1 MRPFFSVSVLFV
13 TMVSLLASAAR
24 GDEGVAAAVP
34 GELSPALLEDLRES
48 FEMDDETRVRH
59 NAVANNSINDL
70 ALNRGIIA
78 GQDGHFSHKIDFKG
92 ITNQKA
98 SGRCWLFA
106 GLNTMRP
113 KVIREKK
120 LPEFEFSVAYLQFW
134 DKMEKANLFLET
146 MIEMRET
153 SYLDREWEHVLK
165 WTMGDGGWWNFVVDL
180 IEKYGVVPKDV
191 MPETQSSENTKV
203 MNAILDRKLQ
213 ADTVT
218 IRKMHADGASVDE
231 LRAFKERSLKEI
243 YRFLV
248 INLGEPPT
256 KFEWRYAVKKKD
268 NETES
273 LDAANESKVEDLT
286 PAVTY
291 TPQEFYEQFVG
302 VRLSDY
308 VCLYS
313 DPLSAFHKHYRFTRS
328 KNVFGKPDMNFVN
341 LPIDDLK
348 IHAMQS
354 IVANEPVWF
363 AANVGR
369 DRSDE
374 LGIMANRLYDYDPLF
389 GLDTKVGK
397 ADRLKLRAGA
407 SNHAM
412 ALMGVDIRDGKP
424 VKWLVENSWGKE
436 RGDQGTYTL
445 HDDWFDEH
453 VYNIIIHKRHVPAD
467 VLKVFEEE
475 AIALPPWYPSAE
487 VVR

>member
-1 MRPFFSVSVLFV
+1 MREHVCIFVLF
-13 TMVSLLASAAR
+13 TTTSLFVSTTAR
-24 GDEGVAAAVP
+24 GDDGAAAS
-34 GELSPALLEDLRES
+34 GELSPALVEDIRGS
-48 FEMDDETRVRH
+48 FEMDAETRVRH
-59 NAVANNSINDL
+59 NAVTNNSINDL
-70 ALNRGIIA
+70 ALNRGIVA
-78 GQDGHFSHKIDFKG
+78 GQDGHFSHKINFKG

-153 SYLDREWEHVLK
+153 SYLDREWEHVLQ

-203 MNAILDRKLQ
+203 MNAVLDRKLR

-218 IRKMHADGASVDE
+218 IRKMHAAGASVNE
-231 LRAFKERSLKEI
+231 LRAFKEESLKEI

-256 KFEWRYAVKKKD
+256 EFEWRYAIKNKKD
-268 NETES
+268 DEDES
-273 LDAANESKVEDLT
+273 PSAAKESKVEDLT

-291 TPQEFYEQFVG
+291 TPKEFYERFVG
-302 VRLSDY
+302 VPLSDY

-313 DPLSAFHKHYRFTRS
+313 DPLSEFHKHYRFTRS

-341 LPIDDLK
+341 LPIGDLK
-348 IHAMQS
+348 TYAMQA

-369 DRSDE
+369 DRSDK
-374 LGIMANRLYDYDPLF
+374 LGIMADRLYDYDPLF
-389 GLDTKVGK
+389 GLDTQVSKV
-397 ADRLKLRAGA
+397 DRLKLRAGA

-436 RGDQGTYTL
+436 RGDQGVYTL
-445 HDDWFDEH
+445 HNDWFDEH

-467 VLKVFEEE
+467 VLNVFDEE
-475 AIALPPWYPSAE
+475 ATSLPPWYPS
-487 VVR
+487 VPSVR